1 MIRSRLIV
9 CGECLFRSPEAE
21 RETVM
26 ITKKRFGIVA
36 LWSIVMCVPS
46 MSFAQ
51 HVQGSVRQHGASR
64 EQGPAYDAK
73 TEVTLT
79 GAVGEV
85 KTARNPRSNVKETRL
100 FLKTDTGTVEIHLG
114 PTAFLT
120 EKKVTIRTGETLE
133 VIGSRV
139 TVGESQVVLAR
150 DVRKGG
156 LEWTLRD
163 AEGEPLWGALQ
174 PEKPR
179 RWTMTRVL
187 LLAALA
193 GKIAAAVVLM
203 S

>member
-9 CGECLFRSPEAE
+9 CGECFFRSPEAE

-51 HVQGSVRQHGASR
+51 HAPGSVRQHGAGR

-79 GAVGEV
+79 GTVGEV

>member
-1 MIRSRLIV
+1 MIRSCLIV
-9 CGECLFRSPEAE
+9 CGECFFRSPEAK

-51 HVQGSVRQHGASR
+51 HAPGSVRQHGAGR

-79 GAVGEV
+79 GTVGEV

>member
-1 MIRSRLIV
+1 MTWSRLV
-9 CGECLFRSPEAE
+9 ACSTSVYRSHEAK
-21 RETVM
+21 REKVM
-26 ITKKRFGIVA
+26 IAKKRFGIVA

-51 HVQGSVRQHGASR
+51 HAPGSVRQHGASR
-64 EQGPAYDAK
+64 EQGLAYDAK
-73 TEVTLT
+73 TEVRLT

-85 KTARNPRSNVKETRL
+85 KTARNPWSNVKDTRL

-150 DVRKGG
+150 DVRKGD

-163 AEGEPLWGALQ
+163 AEGQPLWGALQ